1 MRKTGRLMRRSCYGP
16 CVVFKDEALAPRW
29 GAYEG
34 WSNLTLLL
42 AMTVDGSHIAGRE
55 ASIGKFSPL
64 LSVASFVG
72 VFFLQRQAASC
83 IGATAAAV
91 SF

>member
-1 MRKTGRLMRRSCYGP
+1 
-16 CVVFKDEALAPRW
+16 
-29 GAYEG
+29 
-34 WSNLTLLL
+34 
-42 AMTVDGSHIAGRE
+42 MTVDGSHIADWE